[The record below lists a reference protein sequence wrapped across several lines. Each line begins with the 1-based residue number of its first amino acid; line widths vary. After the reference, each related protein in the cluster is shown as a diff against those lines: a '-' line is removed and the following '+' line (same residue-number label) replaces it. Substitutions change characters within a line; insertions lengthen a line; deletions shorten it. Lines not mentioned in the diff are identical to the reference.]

1 MANPRE
7 VDKRYRSADV
17 EVAIFFSATPWP
29 TEKLEKQKAK
39 VLSIDPAKW
48 KRYVGGGFAPK
59 HFAHLASFVCKTPFG
74 ERWFD
79 VWEKCSR
86 RDYPHRPYEF
96 AVIKPRNN
104 TTLVLHCTLSISTVM
119 SAEYTLLSGES
130 CGVHVFAT
138 LDQDLTMNDLKNAA
152 KEFAITTRLLESPT
166 QKISVL
172 LQDLSHPLPSQ
183 IVLWTKRAALLP
195 NNDPDVAVLGL
206 RLAAWTSHLRTRTFR
221 ELDNLSEGL
230 DSATYMEQFL
240 GLSTPMSVMEY
251 LEKLARSRS
260 PRRHYQGLTDS
271 TDSSD

>member
-1 MANPRE
+1 MFGFDILCCFWFGGLFLFCRT
-7 VDKRYRSADV
+7 SAFRGKIYEIV
-17 EVAIFFSATPWP
+17 S
-29 TEKLEKQKAK
+29 
-39 VLSIDPAKW
+39 
-48 KRYVGGGFAPK
+48 GG
-59 HFAHLASFVCKTPFG
+59 C
-74 ERWFD
+74 
-79 VWEKCSR
+79 
-86 RDYPHRPYEF
+86 
-96 AVIKPRNN
+96 
-104 TTLVLHCTLSISTVM
+104 
-119 SAEYTLLSGES
+119 
-130 CGVHVFAT
+130 
-138 LDQDLTMNDLKNAA
+138 
-152 KEFAITTRLLESPT
+152 
-166 QKISVL
+166 
-172 LQDLSHPLPSQ
+172 PLPSQ